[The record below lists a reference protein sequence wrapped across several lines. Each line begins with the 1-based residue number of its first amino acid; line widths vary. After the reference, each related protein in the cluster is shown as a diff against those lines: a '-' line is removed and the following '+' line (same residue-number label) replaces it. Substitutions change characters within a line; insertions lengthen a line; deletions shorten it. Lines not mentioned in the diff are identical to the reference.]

1 MLATVRVALPEGLRR
16 LRVPREVRPI
26 VCRPMQHELVKVG
39 LTERATRAEN
49 IEAAASLIVR
59 EERHRRPVRSSVTER
74 VIIDVELW
82 QRRSNGWGRHRS
94 GIAVAS
100 QWRRTTSSTS
110 GTTCVSASSCRS
122 RRSVTS
128 TGLRGV
134 PIGRCQYTVRFTI
147 ITAART
153 GPSGFCLAASNSAGV
168 ILSGAQ
174 CCISLLSCESSGV
187 GNSTSHVA

>member
-100 QWRRTTSSTS
+100 QWHR
-110 GTTCVSASSCRS
+110 
-122 RRSVTS
+122 
-128 TGLRGV
+128 
-134 PIGRCQYTVRFTI
+134 
-147 ITAART
+147 
-153 GPSGFCLAASNSAGV
+153 
-168 ILSGAQ
+168 SGAAPQARHRARRAYQPAPAGRGGASRARGCAVSRLAVASTQ
-174 CCISLLSCESSGV
+174 CGSQSLQLHAQGHRAFASQRPTAQG
-187 GNSTSHVA
+187 